1 MAKIDLRLVAAL
13 LAIVFPVTGYAQ
25 EPSAHALARQD
36 LEAKIHYCKDC
47 HGQSGQGFS
56 GAHPIPRL
64 AGQTIAYLKGKFQ
77 VITEHKEDN
86 PTAETF
92 MAPVLGSVDPIITEG
107 VASHFSTLNPPPASD
122 GPQELVTAGKKI
134 YEEGILDANVPACAA
149 CHGPDAKGVDQNPR
163 LAGQVYRY
171 TLNVL
176 MNWHKAHA
184 KNPPAEGPLAG
195 KSANAHSVTQPQVE
209 AVAAFL
215 SH

>member
-1 MAKIDLRLVAAL
+1 MAKVLAATL
-13 LAIVFPVTGYAQ
+13 LAVVFPAVGCAQ

-195 KSANAHSVTQPQVE
+195 KSANAHSLTQPQVE

-215 SH
+215 SHQK